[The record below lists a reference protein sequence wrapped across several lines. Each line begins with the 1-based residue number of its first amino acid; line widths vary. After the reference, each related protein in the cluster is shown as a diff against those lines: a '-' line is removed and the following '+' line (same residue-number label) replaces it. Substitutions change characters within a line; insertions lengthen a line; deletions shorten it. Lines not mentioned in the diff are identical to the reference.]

1 MNSVQQIID
10 QIKSYNPQANLEI
23 IKRAYNLAQKAH
35 KGQKR
40 LSGENY
46 ISHPIEVAK
55 ILTEL
60 KSDIPTICAGLLH
73 DVPDDTSV
81 PLSFIRKEFGE
92 EIAFLVN
99 GVSNL
104 GKIKYRG
111 EKRYI
116 ENLRKLFLSMAR
128 DIRVVLIKLADRL
141 HNMRTLSYL
150 PKEKQYRIA
159 LETLEIYAPIANR
172 LGIGTIK
179 GHLEDLSFPYVYP
192 KEYQWLME
200 NVKEKYEDRENYINN
215 IIPKIKK
222 YLESEKI
229 KILDI
234 HGRAKHYFSLYK
246 KLQKY
251 EMNWDKIYDLVAVR
265 IIVSDIPECY
275 KTLGLIHKNWKP
287 LLGRIKDY
295 IALPKPN
302 GYRSL
307 HTTVFCINGKITE
320 FQIRTPEMHEEAE
333 YGIAAH
339 WAYSEAG
346 KPSKGVLVTN
356 NKFLWIKQLQQWQ
369 KEIKNSTEFVKSLKI
384 DFFKDRIFVFTP
396 KGDVIDLPEGA
407 TPVDFAY
414 HIHTDIGHKCAGAKI
429 DGKLYSLSHPLE
441 NGQVVE
447 IITKKEKKPNPDW
460 LRFVKTNHAK
470 TRIKNWLKRN
480 KID

>member
-1 MNSVQQIID
+1 MSVQAIID
-10 QIKSYNPQANLEI
+10 QIKTYHSKADISLVE
-23 IKRAYNLAQKAH
+23 RAYKLAVKAH
-35 KGQKR
+35 NGQKR
-40 LSGENY
+40 LSGEDY

-55 ILTEL
+55 TLAEL

-73 DVPDDTSV
+73 DVPEDTNI
-81 PLSFIRKEFGE
+81 PLSSIKKNFGN

-99 GVSNL
+99 GVSKL

-116 ENLRKLFLSMAR
+116 ENLRKLFLSMCY
-128 DIRVVLIKLADRL
+128 DIRVVLVKLADRL
-141 HNMRTLSYL
+141 HNMKTLSYL
-150 PKEKQYRIA
+150 PKDKQYRIA
-159 LETLEIYAPIANR
+159 LETLEIYAPIADR

-179 GHLEDLSFPYVYP
+179 GRLEDLAFPYVYP
-192 KEYQWLME
+192 KEYKWLIN
-200 NVKEKYEDRENYINN
+200 NVKEKYEDRENYINF
-215 IIPKIKK
+215 IIPKIKQ
-222 YLESEKI
+222 YLESEKV

-246 KLQKY
+246 KLEKY
-251 EMNWDKIYDLVAVR
+251 EMNWDKIYDLIAIR
-265 IIVSDIPECY
+265 IIVNDISDCY

-320 FQIRTPEMHEEAE
+320 FQIRTPQMHKEAE

-339 WAYSEAG
+339 WAYTEAG
-346 KPSKGVLVTN
+346 KLSKDVYRN
-356 NKFLWIKQLQQWQ
+356 NNQLPWIKQLQKWQ
-369 KEIKNSTEFVKSLKI
+369 KEIKNSREFIKYLKI

-396 KGDVIDLPEGA
+396 KGDVIDLPEEA
-407 TPVDFAY
+407 TPIDFAY
-414 HIHTDIGHKCAGAKI
+414 HIHTDIGHKCAGAKV
-429 DGKLYSLSHPLE
+429 DGKLCSLSQSLK

-460 LRFVKTNHAK
+460 LRFAKTNYAK
-470 TRIKNWLKRN
+470 NRIKNWLRKN
-480 KID
+480 KN